1 MLTPSGRPRS
11 TFVISLTP
19 LDDNGDLDD
28 GRLRAHF
35 QRFRDAGIG
44 VYAAG
49 SGSGEAYSLSPSE
62 LRHVLDIAVEELRGS
77 VPVRAMGF
85 EPRSARQMIDFGK
98 LAADAGVE
106 AVQVYSLDI
115 GHAAHP
121 TELEMLRYYADVLSA
136 IPMPVVLSTHY
147 SVGYLL
153 PIPLIKR
160 LTDDFDTII
169 GVNVTSSDIAYLID
183 LLDALDERIAVHVGG
198 PVFALSALAVG
209 ASGYLSSEGNIAP
222 KLCQSLIDD
231 YVAGNTDRV
240 FDTYNRIIRLF
251 NVNMR
256 HNAVPSGRAQ
266 LQMLGRSVGP
276 PRLPRLPVTNEVALD
291 ELAKALN
298 TLGIRDSELGDHAA
312 RS

>member
-1 MLTPSGRPRS
+1 MRNRS

-19 LDDNGDLDD
+19 FDDHGNLDD

-35 QRFRDAGIG
+35 QRFREAGIG

-49 SGSGEAYSLSPSE
+49 SGSGEAYTLNPAE
-62 LRHVLDIAVEELRGS
+62 LRHVLDVAVQELHGA

-85 EPRSARQMIDFGK
+85 EPRSAQQMIDFARS
-98 LAADAGVE
+98 AADAGVD

-121 TELEMLRYYADVLSA
+121 TESEMHRYYRDVLSNVEL
-136 IPMPVVLSTHY
+136 PVVLSTHY

-153 PIPLIKR
+153 PITLIKR
-160 LTDDFDTII
+160 LSDEFDHVI

-183 LLDALDERIAVHVGG
+183 LLDALDERVAVHVGG

-209 ASGYLSSEGNIAP
+209 ASGYLSSEANIAP
-222 KLCQSLIDD
+222 KLCQSLIDH
-231 YVAGNTDRV
+231 YLAGDEGRA
-240 FDTYNRIIRLF
+240 FEAYNRIIRLF

-266 LQMLGRSVGP
+266 LGMLGRGVGP
-276 PRLPRLPVTNEVALD
+276 PRLPRLPITEGAVLD
-291 ELAKALN
+291 ELAHALDV
-298 TLGIRDSELGDHAA
+298 LGIRDSERDA
-312 RS
+312 S

>member
-1 MLTPSGRPRS
+1 MTTASGRARS

-19 LDDNGDLDD
+19 FDDRGELDD

-35 QRFRDAGIG
+35 QRFRAAGIG

-49 SGSGEAYSLSPSE
+49 SGSGEAYSLSPPE
-62 LRHVLDIAVEELRGS
+62 LRRVLDVAVQELHGA

-85 EPRSARQMIDFGK
+85 EPRSAQQMIDFAR
-98 LAADAGVE
+98 LAADAGVD

-121 TELEMLRYYADVLSA
+121 TEPEMHRYYRDVLSN
-136 IPMPVVLSTHY
+136 IELPVVLSTHY

-153 PIPLIKR
+153 PITLIKR
-160 LTDDFDTII
+160 LTDEFANII

-183 LLDALDERIAVHVGG
+183 LLDAVDERVDVHVGG

-222 KLCQSLIDD
+222 KLCQSLIDH
-231 YVAGNTDRV
+231 YVAGSHGQV
-240 FDTYNRIIRLF
+240 FETYNRIIRLF

-266 LQMLGRSVGP
+266 LEMMGRGVGP
-276 PRLPRLPVTNEVALD
+276 PRLPRLPVTDKGALD
-291 ELAKALN
+291 ELAGALQV
-298 TLGIRDSELGDHAA
+298 LGIRESELGAQ
-312 RS
+312 

>member
-1 MLTPSGRPRS
+1 MRTPSTRARS

-19 LDDNGDLDD
+19 FDDHGELDD

-35 QRFRDAGIG
+35 QRFREAGIG

-49 SGSGEAYSLSPSE
+49 SGSGEAYSLSPPE
-62 LRHVLDIAVEELRGS
+62 LRRVLDVAVQELHGA

-85 EPRSARQMIDFGK
+85 EPRSAQQMIDFAR
-98 LAADAGVE
+98 LASDAGVD

-121 TELEMLRYYADVLSA
+121 TESEMHRYYRDVLSK
-136 IPMPVVLSTHY
+136 IELPVVLSTHY

-153 PIPLIKR
+153 PITLIKR
-160 LTDDFDTII
+160 LTDEFATII
-169 GVNVTSSDIAYLID
+169 GVNVTSSDIGYLID
-183 LLDALDERIAVHVGG
+183 LLDALDERVDVHVGG

-222 KLCQSLIDD
+222 KLCQSLIDH
-231 YVAGNTDRV
+231 YVAGDHGQV
-240 FDTYNRIIRLF
+240 FETYNRIIRLF

-266 LQMLGRSVGP
+266 LEMMGRGVGP
-276 PRLPRLPVTNEVALD
+276 PRLPRLPVTDKAALD
-291 ELAKALN
+291 ELAGALQV
-298 TLGIRDSELGDHAA
+298 LGIRESELGGQ
-312 RS
+312 